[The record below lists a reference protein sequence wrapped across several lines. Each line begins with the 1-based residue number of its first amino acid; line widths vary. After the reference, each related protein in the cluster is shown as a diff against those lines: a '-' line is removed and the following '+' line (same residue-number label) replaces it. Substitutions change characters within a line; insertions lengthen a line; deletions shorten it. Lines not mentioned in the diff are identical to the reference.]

1 MLASPLCRASCDAA
15 SSILGLPASSSCRH
29 SAPVCRPSPPATLR
43 RLSWA
48 DSTPDMNP
56 SYAFPFVPVVLTS
69 TGQEV
74 AAAQYPA
81 LSSADAVG
89 GPLVAVTGEL
99 SELGGSALGL
109 VRGWCCTVLVGVDA
123 ALLGGRL
130 RHRFRRIEQATQRC
144 TCCQDKQRHTQPRCP
159 AASPPH
165 AMRSPRC
172 CPASSF

>member
-74 AAAQYPA
+74 AATQYPA
-81 LSSADAVG
+81 LSSADVGGG

-99 SELGGSALGL
+99 SELGGGAVGL
-109 VRGWCCTVLVGVDA
+109 VGAPWWLCRACKAAGVCWHGFYALAQLLPCCWGA
-123 ALLGGRL
+123 AAAAG
-130 RHRFRRIEQATQRC
+130 
-144 TCCQDKQRHTQPRCP
+144 P
-159 AASPPH
+159 A
-165 AMRSPRC
+165 
-172 CPASSF
+172 